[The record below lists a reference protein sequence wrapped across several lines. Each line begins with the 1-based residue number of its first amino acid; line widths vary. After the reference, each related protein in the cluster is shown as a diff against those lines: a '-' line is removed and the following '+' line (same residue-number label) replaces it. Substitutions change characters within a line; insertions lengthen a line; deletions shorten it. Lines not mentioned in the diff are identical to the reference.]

1 MTVRDLCAPVLIA
14 DADASFRTLVAR
26 WLERLSMQAVAVT
39 TGADAMRAVRRS
51 RPALVLLDVHLPDV
65 SGFELCRELRDEFGE
80 NLPIIL
86 VSGEKTD
93 DHDRIAGLLLG
104 ADEYLVKPVD
114 STLFIAQVRRLV
126 RRALATEDSVDDA
139 AAQGR
144 FTAREREILGLLAD
158 GNDRAE
164 IARRLVISPRTV
176 GSHVQHLLSKL
187 GVHSQAQA
195 VAMAYRDGLIERPA
209 AGDAARS
216 SLPPGSASA
225 AGSA

>member
-14 DADASFRTLVAR
+14 DADASFSTLVAR
-26 WLERLSMQAVAVT
+26 WLERFSMQAVAVT
-39 TGADAMRAVRRS
+39 TGADAVRAVRRN

-65 SGFELCRELRDEFGE
+65 SGFELCHELRDEFGE

-93 DHDRIAGLLLG
+93 YHDRVAGLLLG

-114 STLFIAQVRRLV
+114 STMFIAQVRRLV
-126 RRALATEDSVDDA
+126 RRALATEDSVDGA
-139 AAQGR
+139 PAQRR

-195 VAMAYRDGLIERPA
+195 VALAYREGLIERPP
-209 AGDAARS
+209 AG
-216 SLPPGSASA
+216 GSA
-225 AGSA
+225 